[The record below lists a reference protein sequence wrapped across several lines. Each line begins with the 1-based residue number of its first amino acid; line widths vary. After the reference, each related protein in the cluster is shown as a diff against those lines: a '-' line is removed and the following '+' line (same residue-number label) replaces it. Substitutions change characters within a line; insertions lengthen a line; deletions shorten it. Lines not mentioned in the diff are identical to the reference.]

1 MSSTEVPIG
10 QKQFR
15 HVPEQSDI
23 QQYTDFI
30 IDWEYHAGEE
40 FLDYFM
46 DDNVFINSWAFWLLG
61 KGFNQRANFLIKSI
75 LNDHIG
81 NLDTDSKF
89 HVNLTELYLFPEER
103 EIHAKHIVEYCLDE
117 KLHNELFEMDVKLWV
132 EFLLSTKVYREIFL
146 NWVSSN
152 QPEDK

>member
-1 MSSTEVPIG
+1 MSSQELPIG

-46 DDNVFINSWAFWLLG
+46 DDTVFVNSWAFWLLG
-61 KGFNQRANFLIKSI
+61 KGFNQRANFLIESI
-75 LNDHIG
+75 LNDHID
-81 NLDTDSKF
+81 NLDTDSKY
-89 HVNLTELYLFPEER
+89 HINLTELYLFPDEN
-103 EIHAKHIVEYCLDE
+103 EIHAINTVEYSVDE

-132 EFLLSTKVYREIFL
+132 EFLLSTKVYKDIFL
-146 NWVSSN
+146 YWISSN

>member
-1 MSSTEVPIG
+1 MSLQETPIG

-30 IDWEYHAGEE
+30 IDWESYAGEE

-46 DDNVFINSWAFWLLG
+46 DDAVFVNSWAFWLLG
-61 KGFNQRANFLIKSI
+61 KGFNQRANFLIESI
-75 LNDHIG
+75 LNDHID
-81 NLDTDSKF
+81 NLDTDSKY
-89 HVNLTELYLFPEER
+89 HINLTDLYLFPDEN
-103 EIHAKHIVEYCLDE
+103 EIHAINTVEYRDDE

-132 EFLLSTKVYREIFL
+132 EFLLSTKVYKNIFL
-146 NWVSSN
+146 DWISSN